1 MCKIIV
7 VANAKGGVGK
17 TTISVNLA
25 SSLAVLEKKTLLIDM
40 DPAAACSVSLGF
52 QKDDFKGD
60 IFSLLGFRKSLIKS
74 IHKTNLSHLHF
85 IPAYLDSYE
94 AEEKIE
100 RLTYN
105 MSLFGNILQSVV
117 ENYDYII
124 IDSPPYVRGMT
135 AIALATASSVLI
147 PVTSGHFALTAIKK
161 LLTFVQ
167 HVRARWNHNLEIE
180 GIIFSMYESRTR
192 TWAITERKLYNSLGK
207 YVLRTSIPKNSII
220 SEATFFGKPVVLY
233 DAKSK
238 GAKAFLQLAK
248 EIVLKNKVCPVI
260 KLYDDSQ
267 INNYL
272 FASDK
277 NRVLTTNIH
286 PTN

>member
-7 VANAKGGVGK
+7 VANSKGGVGK

-40 DPAAACSVSLGF
+40 DPAAACAVSLGF
-52 QKDDFKGD
+52 QKDDLKGD
-60 IFSLLGFRKSLIKS
+60 IFSLLGFKKSLEKS

-105 MSLFGNILQSVV
+105 MYLFGNILQSVV

-147 PVTSGHFALTAIKK
+147 PVTGGHFALTALKK

-167 HVRARWNHNLEIE
+167 LVRTKWNHNLEIE
-180 GIIFSMYESRTR
+180 GIIFSMYEPRTK
-192 TWAITERKLYNSLGK
+192 TWAITERKLFNSLGK
-207 YVLRTSIPKNSII
+207 YILRTTIPKNTII
-220 SEATFFGKPVVLY
+220 SEATFFGKPAILY

-238 GAKAFLQLAK
+238 GAKAFLRLAK
-248 EIVLKNKVCPVI
+248 EIILKNKVCPVVN
-260 KLYDDSQ
+260 LYDNIL
-267 INNYL
+267 INNVL
-272 FASDK
+272 FKSADNK
-277 NRVLTTNIH
+277 ILTTINY